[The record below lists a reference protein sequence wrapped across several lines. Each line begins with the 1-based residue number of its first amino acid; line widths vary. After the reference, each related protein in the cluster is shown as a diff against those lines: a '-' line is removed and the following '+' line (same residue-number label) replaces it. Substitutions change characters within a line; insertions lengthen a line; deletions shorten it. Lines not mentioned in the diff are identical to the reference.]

1 MTIEALKH
9 RWKKDKEFFKNKE
22 IGELQN
28 FVREVLQEKELFN
41 LRQGNLATADEHRT
55 NEFTIETTKKTRR
68 ADVVIFIKGVDIV
81 IPVEVEKHGN
91 IKKGEEQLFQ
101 YQRDWD
107 KKYGILTD
115 GNQWRLYREKFYK
128 TFYIEDILE
137 THQDFATYW
146 QQYIK
151 PKNYYLESFAPSE
164 QLFSI
169 TKDSIVIKFF

>member
-68 ADVVIFIKGVDIV
+68 ASIFMKIFIKG
-81 IPVEVEKHGN
+81 K
-91 IKKGEEQLFQ
+91 
-101 YQRDWD
+101 
-107 KKYGILTD
+107 
-115 GNQWRLYREKFYK
+115 
-128 TFYIEDILE
+128 
-137 THQDFATYW
+137 
-146 QQYIK
+146 
-151 PKNYYLESFAPSE
+151 
-164 QLFSI
+164 
-169 TKDSIVIKFF
+169 